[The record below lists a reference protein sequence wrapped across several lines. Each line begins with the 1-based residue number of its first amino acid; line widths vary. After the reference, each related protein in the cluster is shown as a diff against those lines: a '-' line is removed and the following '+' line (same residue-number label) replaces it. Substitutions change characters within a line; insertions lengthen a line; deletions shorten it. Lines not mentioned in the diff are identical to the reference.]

1 MKNRIYSFEEFL
13 NEAYRIITETEGAEG
28 SIDSLKKSLGGGLK
42 FTTPSQDKLVKII
55 DSINSLGVSSA
66 YSNEAEGFAQKIT
79 DFLNSTANGVNIRQ
93 GGLIM
98 KNNNVGKRFEW
109 LVNGTVRVKGNPT
122 LLESGALGSGTDD
135 DTSVPYPLADVIKG
149 LFLYNLGILNGQVG
163 KDTKVLKQESNF
175 GTKAKNKK
183 DAAKYL
189 TISEDSL
196 GSDLIQIIPYAQET
210 IDLGPVGEYGFV
222 FPIFTIEAISKGGGK
237 ELSKDIYT
245 EVIPPNPL
253 ESTEPV
259 KDLAYNSSAMDFFGE
274 NEIKIGED
282 GKAALNAIL
291 SEFHSISKIVVNGG
305 ASKKSTIYRKDN
317 PLKVKDK
324 DGKEI
329 SSLTGNEALAYE
341 RRSAGITALEQ
352 LKTDGVAQLKNAI
365 ITPGKAEVQS
375 SAAAESDPTMQ
386 QVSFVI
392 SGSIRRI
399 DDKGGAEK
407 ITIQKVDLKKADR
420 VTFKKS
426 FIYCTY
432 DA

>member
-13 NEAYRIITETEGAEG
+13 NEAYRILW
-28 SIDSLKKSLGGGLK
+28 SNDVSRLKIDSLKKSLGGGLK

-66 YSNEAEGFAQKIT
+66 YSDEAKGFAQKIT
-79 DFLNSTANGVNIRQ
+79 DFLSNTAIGVKIKQ
-93 GGLIM
+93 KGVIM
-98 KNNNVGKRFEW
+98 GNANVPNRFEW

-189 TISEDSL
+189 TIDEASL
-196 GSDLIQIIPYAQET
+196 KTDLIQIIPYAFET
-210 IDLGPVGEYGFV
+210 LNLGPAGEYGFV
-222 FPIFTIEAISKGGGK
+222 FPIFTIEAIGKGDGK

-245 EVIPPNPL
+245 EVIPPNPS

-259 KDLAYNSSAMDFFGE
+259 TDLAYNSSAMDFFGE
-274 NEIKIGED
+274 NEVKIGED

-305 ASKKSTIYRKDN
+305 ASSKPTNYKSKS
-317 PLKVKDK
+317 
-324 DGKEI
+324 GE
-329 SSLTGNEALAYE
+329 GNQALAKDRMNE
-341 RRSAGITALEQ
+341 GITVLTQ
-352 LKTDGVAQLKNAI
+352 LKTDGVAQLKNAVI
-365 ITPGKAEVQS
+365 APGEAVVQS
-375 SAAAESDPTMQ
+375 GAANDSDPKMQ

-392 SGSIRRI
+392 SGSIRKI
-399 DDKGGAEK
+399 DDKGEAKE